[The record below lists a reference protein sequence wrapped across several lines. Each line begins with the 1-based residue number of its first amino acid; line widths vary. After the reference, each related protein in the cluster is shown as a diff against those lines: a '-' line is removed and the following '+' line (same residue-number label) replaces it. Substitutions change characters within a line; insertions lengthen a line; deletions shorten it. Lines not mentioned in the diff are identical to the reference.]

1 MNTCCST
8 CWDLHFEW
16 IYWVCWI
23 FSVEVQNANWPGHL
37 PFYDWTVA
45 GPNAASSNH
54 HPYHCQV
61 QAIECGYSAGGLHGT
76 DTIDADLFTW
86 MGKVN
91 KSIVVWV
98 GGNKTPSLLFACL
111 FSIIYLRISF
121 LIVMHPDMHLLILLH
136 LHVTAVIAPPS
147 PLRPVLVGGPSCKA
161 SRPIAQR
168 GGSVLSGRIQC
179 YSVHGSR
186 KKFPF
191 FPWFLGCCAASVRKH
206 FMPPG
211 LAATCIAF
219 IAVTWC

>member
-1 MNTCCST
+1 M
-8 CWDLHFEW
+8 
-16 IYWVCWI
+16 
-23 FSVEVQNANWPGHL
+23 
-37 PFYDWTVA
+37 A

-111 FSIIYLRISF
+111 FSIIYLGISF

-168 GGSVLSGRIQC
+168 GVQSCLAGSSAIVC
-179 YSVHGSR
+179 MEAE

-219 IAVTWC
+219 TAVT